1 MEKGL
6 KTLQTTVRRASA
18 ERNQAAYDD
27 HRGIHDH
34 NSDSGFLGS
43 GSEAEMEVD
52 ESMPIRTNPAVRTNP
67 APRHGAS
74 ASWSETSTRAQQ
86 LHNDNMR
93 SRSLPIP
100 HPLPLYQPPPPRTR
114 NQMQPHTQAGN
125 GSMSASP
132 AEVNFPRRPSFP
144 SIVTRRYEG
153 ETVQEARGGI
163 SIQSVLA
170 PAEPQNVGVG
180 PTAQSYETTRRSR
193 YDYQQQY
200 YRQ

>member
-6 KTLQTTVRRASA
+6 KTLQTTVRKASA
-18 ERNQAAYDD
+18 ERNQAVYDD

-52 ESMPIRTNPAVRTNP
+52 ENIPIRTNPTIRANP
-67 APRHGAS
+67 VPKHGAS
-74 ASWSETSTRAQQ
+74 ASWSEASTHAQK
-86 LHNDNMR
+86 LYNDNMR
-93 SRSLPIP
+93 ARSLPVP

-114 NQMQPHTQAGN
+114 NQMQPDGN

-132 AEVNFPRRPSFP
+132 AEMNFPRRPSFP
-144 SIVTRRYEG
+144 SIITRRYEN
-153 ETVQEARGGI
+153 ESVQRGGI

-170 PAEPQNVGVG
+170 PAEPQNVGVMPMPQG
-180 PTAQSYETTRRSR
+180 YEATRRPR

-200 YRQ
+200 HRK